1 MDDSNN
7 DNHSLSRISRRL
19 FNREPTIEEYI
30 INGNESTIDSY
41 FTTTCQH
48 TISKDPHPWQVE
60 VGMNILRHQSI
71 HQLLVRPTGG
81 GKSMVYIIC
90 GILLKGITLCIAPL
104 LSLGADQ
111 CNKIKALPRYGN
123 DVFAYHLDEMTPVAV
138 NYLADKLHL
147 LSNLNKTV
155 FLFASQVFEM

>member
-90 GILLKGITLCIAPL
+90 GVLPH
-104 LSLGADQ
+104 SFNV
-111 CNKIKALPRYGN
+111 CNKALS
-123 DVFAYHLDEMTPVAV
+123 T
-138 NYLADKLHL
+138 
-147 LSNLNKTV
+147 
-155 FLFASQVFEM
+155 